1 MDAISPAKIFA
12 RSPPGA
18 IWLGPRQR
26 EALKH
31 LEAGRPLKVLLGP
44 ASSGKSTI
52 LHQFQ
57 RHSEDLVAL
66 PVVGSEKS
74 AASVLSS
81 LLTSVGLGPWTLS
94 EVEQRNLLTVFARQ
108 RSLQGKRV
116 VLCVDDLSR
125 LAPDAWSEIAR
136 LRLLT
141 LAKDQTL
148 ELVVVGRDED
158 AARAPLFELLQDG
171 ATSAVEAVHYVSA
184 PSDDDVKAYVE
195 WRFAQSSLPNPFTA
209 DACSALNS
217 LTRGRWSFINILCQ
231 VALLAQHREAIDLVD
246 APLVQQAAASLA
258 AMKPDSPSTGD
269 TVRTQQLVDEAPR
282 PSDRL
287 VISCSGEVVKTI
299 ALQGRLLIGRD
310 ADNDLQLPGRYLS
323 RHHAAV
329 MPTAEGHYYIIDF
342 ASANGVRVNRRRVTR
357 SLLRDGDV
365 IEVGQ
370 FRIKVEIP
378 ERSLA
383 AVPFALPDASA
394 ETDLVPIPSFEL
406 PVVRAVKH

>member
-1 MDAISPAKIFA
+1 
-12 RSPPGA
+12 
-18 IWLGPRQR
+18 
-26 EALKH
+26 
-31 LEAGRPLKVLLGP
+31 LGP

-57 RHSEDLVAL
+57 RQTDELVPL
-66 PVVGSEKS
+66 PVVASHKS
-74 AASVLSS
+74 AVSVLSS

-108 RSLQGKRV
+108 RKLQGKRV

-125 LAPDAWSEIAR
+125 LAPDAWSEIDR

-141 LAKDQTL
+141 LVKEHTI

-158 AARAPLFELLQDG
+158 ATRSPLFDLLHDG
-171 ATSAVEAVHYVSA
+171 AMSAVEAVHYVSA
-184 PSDDDVKAYVE
+184 PSDEDVRAYVE
-195 WRFAQSSLPNPFTA
+195 WRFMQSSLPSPFTA

-217 LTRGRWSFINILCQ
+217 LTQGRWSLINILCQ
-231 VALLAQHREAIDLVD
+231 VALVAQQRESVDVVD
-246 APLVQQAAASLA
+246 ALLVQQAAASLA
-258 AMKPDSPSTGD
+258 ALKPNSPSTGD
-269 TVRTQQLVDEAPR
+269 TVRTRQLVDEAPP

-287 VISCSGEVVKTI
+287 VVSCSGEIVKTI
-299 ALQGRLLIGRD
+299 ALQSRLLIGRD
-310 ADNDLQLPGRYLS
+310 ADNDLQLPGRFMS

-329 MPTAEGHYYIIDF
+329 MPTAEGHFYIIDF
-342 ASANGVRVNRRRVTR
+342 ASANGVRVNRRRVNR
-357 SLLRDGDV
+357 CLLRDGDV

-378 ERSLA
+378 ARPVTDL
-383 AVPFALPDASA
+383 PFMLPDTSG
-394 ETDLVPIPSFEL
+394 ETDLIPVPSGEL